1 MAQPADPRPVV
12 EGGLV
17 AGLRC
22 RVCRYPALSGP
33 PRCARCGGPTDAE
46 RFGPQGRVWS
56 STVVRIGVAD
66 RVAPYGLAVVD
77 LLDGP
82 RMLAHLVEP
91 EPVPPL
97 SWVEVVGTTERGDVL
112 VAPVDRARD
121 WPGGRAGGRG
131 GGRALAPPTAEI
143 GAGVFVQGVGTSM
156 FGRFPGQPLEELAW
170 QAVTEALEAA
180 SLAPAEIE
188 AVWVGSVFAP
198 GAVTPR
204 ILRGLG
210 IGAVPVIRVENA
222 CASGTTAYHEAVHAV
237 GSRRYRRVLAL
248 GVEQL
253 STAFDGPIVP
263 DLTDPEGAA
272 GLALPALYALQAN
285 RYLWAHPSVSMAEV
299 AQVAVKNKAHG
310 ARNPRAQL
318 HQAPSLEEVLGSRP
332 IADPL
337 TFLQCCPLGDGA
349 AAAVISV
356 EGDVAV
362 RSSALTSGV
371 AWDHDSDEL
380 WGESCVA
387 RAAAAAFDAAG
398 LAPSDIDVLEV
409 HDAFTIGEVSTLE
422 ALGVAAPGQGAQ
434 LAASGRSSIEGAQ
447 PVNTSGGLLSRGHP
461 LGATGLAQIAEIV
474 WQLQGR
480 SGPRQVRGA
489 RRGLVETMG
498 GGAARVDGNA
508 SVVTVL
514 ERA

>member
-1 MAQPADPRPVV
+1 MSRPADPRPVV
-12 EGGLV
+12 EDGLV
-17 AGLRC
+17 LGVRC
-22 RVCRYPALSGP
+22 SRCNHPMAPATALCT
-33 PRCARCGGPTDAE
+33 RCAGPVARAVFGPT
-46 RFGPQGRVWS
+46 GQVWS
-56 STVVRIGVAD
+56 STVVRIGVGE
-66 RVAPYGLAVVD
+66 RQAPYTLALVD
-77 LLDGP
+77 LDQGP
-82 RMLAHLVEP
+82 RILAHLTATEV
-91 EPVPPL
+91 VPPGTE
-97 SWVEVVGTTERGDVL
+97 VEVTGQTDRGDVEVKVSGRSRTDRHPPR
-112 VAPVDRARD
+112 VAEPSYRPPAATLQRPVY
-121 WPGGRAGGRG
+121 
-131 GGRALAPPTAEI
+131 
-143 GAGVFVQGVGTSM
+143 VQGVGTSR
-156 FGRFPGQPLEELAW
+156 FGRFPETRLEELAW
-170 QAVTEALEAA
+170 QAITEALEAA
-180 SLAPAEIE
+180 SLDGRDID

-204 ILRGLG
+204 ILRGVG
-210 IGAVPVIRVENA
+210 IGGVPVMRVENA
-222 CASGTTAYHEAVHAV
+222 CASGTTAYHEAVNAV
-237 GSRRYRRVLAL
+237 GSSRYSCVLAL

-263 DLTDPEGAA
+263 DGTDPEGAS

-285 RYLWAHPSVSMAEV
+285 RYLWLHPSVSV
-299 AQVAVKNKAHG
+299 ADLAHVAVKNKAHG
-310 ARNPRAQL
+310 VRNDRAQL
-318 HQAPSLEEVLGSRP
+318 RQAPDLDDVLSSRM

-362 RSSALTSGV
+362 RSSALTSGAV
-371 AWDHDSDEL
+371 WDQNDDDL
-380 WGESCVA
+380 WGESCVG
-387 RAAAAAFDAAG
+387 RAAATAFAAAELTPG
-398 LAPSDIDVLEV
+398 DIDVLEV

-422 ALGVAAPGQGAQ
+422 ALGFAAPGEGPR
-434 LAASGRSSIEGAQ
+434 LAVSGRSRIGGAQ

-480 SGPRQVRGA
+480 SGERQVEGA

-498 GGAARVDGNA
+498 GGAAGVDGNA